1 MKNISEQWRSVLWFM
16 IPIFIL
22 ANLYLIFLGEID
34 GVLIRLAYTVYL
46 GLLAWLTFRVT
57 NPQPAESESK
67 NEAQQNKSKT
77 WGQITVLLVII
88 FFTGVR
94 ANIPVWS
101 DLVDWSFNFGE
112 SVLPVEW
119 FGGPGNSIANPLQY
133 FVIPFIILLLMGA
146 KPVELGFGK
155 GHKVWRA
162 CLVWV
167 ALPFV
172 IWAGLLVT
180 GLMPLQTLA
189 RRIIGNFFQN
199 GFFEEFLFRGALQ
212 TRLKQIISVPWA
224 LTLQAVFFGLWHV
237 FVNTESMDGN
247 LLAGIAVCII
257 SQMVSGFVF
266 GYIFERTRNLIVP
279 TVAHVIMN
287 ALGQSF

>member
-16 IPIFIL
+16 VPIFIL

-57 NPQPAESESK
+57 NPQPAQNEAK
-67 NEAQQNKSKT
+67 NEAQQNKSMT
-77 WGQITVLLVII
+77 WIQIIVILSI
-88 FFTGVR
+88 IIITGTR
-94 ANIPVWS
+94 ANLPIWS
-101 DLVDWSFNFGE
+101 NIVEWSFNLGE
-112 SVLPVEW
+112 SLLPVEW
-119 FGGPGNSIANPLQY
+119 FGGPGNSLANPLQY

>member
-1 MKNISEQWRSVLWFM
+1 MKNTSEQWRSVLWFM

-133 FVIPFIILLLMGA
+133 FVIPFII
-146 KPVELGFGK
+146 
-155 GHKVWRA
+155 
-162 CLVWV
+162 
-167 ALPFV
+167 
-172 IWAGLLVT
+172 
-180 GLMPLQTLA
+180 
-189 RRIIGNFFQN
+189 
-199 GFFEEFLFRGALQ
+199 
-212 TRLKQIISVPWA
+212 
-224 LTLQAVFFGLWHV
+224 
-237 FVNTESMDGN
+237 
-247 LLAGIAVCII
+247 
-257 SQMVSGFVF
+257 
-266 GYIFERTRNLIVP
+266 
-279 TVAHVIMN
+279 
-287 ALGQSF
+287 